1 MKNKLIKGR
10 GAQIAISNPF
20 ENLEEIQIFEPE
32 AQDADPIKTQYIN
45 THPKSCV
52 NKVSS
57 PDVPMG
63 YSLNPYQGCEHGCI
77 YCFARNTHT
86 YWGYN
91 AGLEFETKILVKK
104 DIHVLLEKKL
114 RSKNWDGTPIAL
126 SGNTDCYQPA
136 EKQFGLT
143 RKCLEVFLK
152 YQHPLSIITKSSL
165 ILRDLDLL
173 EKLAKNNLVH
183 VALSIT
189 SNNDALRKKLEP
201 RASSIFKRLDLIEK
215 LSERGIPVS
224 VLMAPIIPGLN
235 EDQILN
241 LAKICSEKGAHSF
254 NGMVVRLNGQIGM
267 VFTDWVRKAYPDR
280 ADKIL
285 NQIKDLHGGTLNDS
299 RWGLRSKGEG
309 AYAKIIAQQLQMAKR
324 KYFVDKPKVVLNRE
338 TYLKMKNPQLGLFD

>member
-1 MKNKLIKGR
+1 MKNELIKGR
-10 GAQIAISNPF
+10 GAQIDISNPF
-20 ENLEEIQIFEPE
+20 EKLEEIRIFDTEE
-32 AQDADPIKTQYIN
+32 QEESPIKTHYIT

-52 NKVSS
+52 NKVTS

-114 RSKNWDGTPIAL
+114 RSKNWDGTPIAM

-136 EKQFGLT
+136 EKKFQLT

-152 YQHPLSIITKSSL
+152 YQHPVTMITKSGL

-173 EKLAKNNLVH
+173 EKLAANNLVH
-183 VALSIT
+183 IALSIT

-241 LAKICSEKGAHSF
+241 LAKTCSEKGAHSF

-299 RWGLRSKGEG
+299 RWGIRSKGEG

-324 KYFVDKPKVVLNRE
+324 KYFADKPRVILNRE
-338 TYLKMKNPQLGLFD
+338 TYLKFKNPQLGLFD

>member
-1 MKNKLIKGR
+1 MKNELIKGR
-10 GAQIAISNPF
+10 GAQIDISNPF
-20 ENLEEIQIFEPE
+20 EKLKEISIFETE
-32 AQDADPIKTQYIN
+32 EQEESPIKTSYIT

-52 NKVSS
+52 NKVTS

-136 EKQFGLT
+136 EKKFQLT

-152 YQHPLSIITKSSL
+152 YQHPVTMITKSGL
-165 ILRDLDLL
+165 ILRDLDIL
-173 EKLAKNNLVH
+173 EKLAANNLVH
-183 VALSIT
+183 IALSIT

-241 LAKICSEKGAHSF
+241 LAKTCSEKGAHSF
-254 NGMVVRLNGQIGM
+254 NGMVVRLNGQIGI

-299 RWGLRSKGEG
+299 RWGIRSKGEG

-324 KYFVDKPKVVLNRE
+324 KYFGDKPRVMLNRE
-338 TYLKMKNPQLGLFD
+338 TYLKLKNPQLGLFD